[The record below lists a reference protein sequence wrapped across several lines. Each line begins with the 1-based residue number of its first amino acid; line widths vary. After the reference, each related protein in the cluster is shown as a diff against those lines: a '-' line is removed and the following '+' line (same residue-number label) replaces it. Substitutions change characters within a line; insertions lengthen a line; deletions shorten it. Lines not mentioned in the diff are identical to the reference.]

1 MLVGII
7 FWVCMYNCNCLSSGS
22 LGCPASWGKVA
33 QARQRQTPC
42 AQLLLACLWDVP
54 EHLVPAIAQI
64 IIPVLL
70 PHHLAC
76 ITLAAED
83 AQLII
88 IWSCLQA
95 KRRAEL
101 TSRRTAVFVVAS
113 AAVVAGLYLG
123 YRYNAM
129 NLVDSLDSTESARD
143 NAAGPERS
151 STESGASHSRR
162 DIGGYV
168 RGLYRTWLH

>member
-1 MLVGII
+1 M
-7 FWVCMYNCNCLSSGS
+7 
-22 LGCPASWGKVA
+22 A
-33 QARQRQTPC
+33 QACLRQTPC
-42 AQLLLACLWDVP
+42 AQLLLACLWDFF

-64 IIPVLL
+64 MIPVLL

-76 ITLAAED
+76 IIHAAED